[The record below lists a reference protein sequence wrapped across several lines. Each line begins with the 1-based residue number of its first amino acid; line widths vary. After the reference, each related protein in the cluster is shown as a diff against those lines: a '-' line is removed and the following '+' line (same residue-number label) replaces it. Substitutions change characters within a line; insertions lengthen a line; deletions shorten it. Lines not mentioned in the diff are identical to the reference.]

1 MITTG
6 MKKSVAALLVSV
18 LVLGALGAAVSV
30 GVAQDAPAAKA
41 KDAKQTKK
49 RAKPRGRLP
58 AYYGKVVD
66 RKQRE
71 KIYAIQ
77 KTHAAEIKKLQAQL
91 KDLLAKR
98 DTEVAAV
105 LSAEQQAEVAKLVAA
120 AKAERQKRAAEKKA
134 EKAAEKAAA
143 GK

>member
-18 LVLGALGAAVSV
+18 LVLGAVGAAVGV
-30 GVAQDAPAAKA
+30 GEAQDAPAAKA

-66 RKQRE
+66 NKQRE
-71 KIYAIQ
+71 QIYAIQ
-77 KTHAAEIKKLQAQL
+77 KSHAAEIAKLQAQL

-98 DTEVAAV
+98 DAEVVAV
-105 LSAEQQAEVAKLVAA
+105 LTTEQQAEVAKLVAA
-120 AKAERQKRAAEKKA
+120 AKAKRQKKA
-134 EKAAEKAAA
+134 PKKAAA